1 MAVQTKTITV
11 PTNGYS
17 DVVDLTN
24 KVEEI
29 LVEQDINTGIVSLF
43 IPGSTAG
50 LTTIEYEP
58 GCVQD
63 MKNALERIFPE
74 SDHYAH
80 NARWGRILMAVG
92 NSGVNFNSQCVSVF
106 IGDIQVCKN
115 GEGLTFDERKA
126 KIILQKKEINVTIQ
140 FNDGN
145 GSAHFWTCDL
155 TKKYIDI
162 NAYYRT

>member
-11 PTNGYS
+11 STNGYS

-74 SDHYAH
+74 SDQYAH
-80 NARWGRILMAVG
+80 NARWG
-92 NSGVNFNSQCVSVF
+92 
-106 IGDIQVCKN
+106 
-115 GEGLTFDERKA
+115 
-126 KIILQKKEINVTIQ
+126 
-140 FNDGN
+140 DGN
-145 GSAHFWTCDL
+145 GFSHMRAAFLGPSLQIPFRCKHLMRGTWQQVIL
-155 TKKYIDI
+155 IDFDNKPRNREVVLQFI
-162 NAYYRT
+162 GE

>member
-1 MAVQTKTITV
+1 
-11 PTNGYS
+11 
-17 DVVDLTN
+17 
-24 KVEEI
+24 
-29 LVEQDINTGIVSLF
+29 
-43 IPGSTAG
+43 
-50 LTTIEYEP
+50 
-58 GCVQD
+58 
-63 MKNALERIFPE
+63 
-74 SDHYAH
+74 
-80 NARWGRILMAVG
+80 MAVG